1 MAVLAISSACGCYA
15 SRLALRDFIHEQRW
29 FARLGGGKQL
39 AVELYM
45 LGALY
50 GAAWSFFSMRKM
62 ASGRWD
68 DPSGVTRALSLSL
81 GYHLHDLV
89 ALRSL
94 IFADPLMLR
103 HHLMQLAL
111 HASQLRSEGTL

>member
-45 LGALY
+45 LGGALY
-50 GAAWSFFSMRKM
+50 MAVGFHPMHAMLLFSLE
-62 ASGRWD
+62 RWLD
-68 DPSGVTRALSLSL
+68 
-81 GYHLHDLV
+81 
-89 ALRSL
+89 
-94 IFADPLMLR
+94 
-103 HHLMQLAL
+103 
-111 HASQLRSEGTL
+111 